1 MVYKYMYAGRRA
13 TRYRDPKPVRSII
26 DSVIHRAQPSA
37 AAGSVDDRVVRFRLR
52 IKELVA
58 SGGSER
64 FIQDLA
70 KGVAHQS
77 VDQLLL
83 ASGYMDLSDNARMRM
98 ARHLA
103 YRYGRKA
110 PFLILLLLLDVC
122 KSDVAN
128 LGGCVAWRIARLLRG
143 DGAGAIGEKNA
154 ERIRSSDICRT
165 YGPGLRE

>member
-52 IKELVA
+52 IKELV
-58 SGGSER
+58 
-64 FIQDLA
+64 
-70 KGVAHQS
+70 
-77 VDQLLL
+77 